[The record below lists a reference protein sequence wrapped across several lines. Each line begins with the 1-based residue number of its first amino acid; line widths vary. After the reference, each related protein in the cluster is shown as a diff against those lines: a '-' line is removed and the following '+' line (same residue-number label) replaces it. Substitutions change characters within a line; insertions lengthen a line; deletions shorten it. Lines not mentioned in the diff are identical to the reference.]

1 MASKLIPTSVFLL
14 VLFFLLL
21 MRKSSGCNS
30 SYACFDANG
39 GSLKLS
45 HNRKMLSSL
54 EVKKAMMKVNV
65 EGSSTWMKKSD
76 KEVIGELRKVPTGP
90 DPLHHHSI
98 GNPIKPQ
105 TP

>member
-1 MASKLIPTSVFLL
+1 MASKLIPTSVILL

-21 MRKSSGCNS
+21 MSETSGCNS
-30 SYACFDANG
+30 AYACFDANG

-45 HNRKMLSSL
+45 HNRKMMSSL
-54 EVKKAMMKVNV
+54 KYKKVSV
-65 EGSSTWMKKSD
+65 EGSLRKMKKSE
-76 KEVIGELRKVPTGP
+76 KVTEELRKVPTGP
-90 DPLHHHSI
+90 DPLHHNSI